1 MAFNSLEE
9 LRIARD
15 EALANSDFLML
26 PDAPRPSALDDL
38 IIAYRQE
45 LRDLPKRAESE
56 GLENLELPIL
66 PPISYGPGDVG
77 DE

>member
-1 MAFNSLEE
+1 MSYSTIEE

-26 PDAPRPSALDDL
+26 PDAPRPSALEDL

-45 LRDLPKRAESE
+45 LRDLPKRAETE

-66 PPISYGPGDVG
+66 PPISPGPGDVG
-77 DE
+77 VE

>member
-1 MAFNSLEE
+1 MSYSTIEE

-26 PDAPRPSALDDL
+26 PDAPRPEGLLDL

-45 LRDLPKRAESE
+45 LRDIPKRAEAE
-56 GLENLELPIL
+56 GLENLELPSP
-66 PPISYGPGDVG
+66 PPISFGPGDVG
-77 DE
+77 VE